1 VELPK
6 HVRAVHKKNRR
17 TYYYFEKFRRTAG
30 QWPRVRLPAT
40 PLSEEFARRIEQLPR
55 LEAVR
60 SGETWSWSF
69 LDVSGRRHT
78 LPAPADYAAFWAAVD
93 KAEKIGK
100 ALAAGERKTFSALIV
115 EFKDSA
121 AYTDNIAESTRE
133 QYDRC
138 MDAIEAAWGDDPVA
152 SLASFEIQKVLDKA
166 YRDTPAAGRVF
177 RSTLGRIISWGIARG
192 YRNDNPV
199 EHTERIDSDGTYS
212 PWPPEAFDIF
222 FEHVRVDLAPA
233 GLFRP
238 VHRPAQ
244 GRRAEDAAAAFR
256 LHPKCRLSRKRH
268 LTACPSRSIPNIAPS
283 STRRRSTRTARTSIC
298 TCAPMACRGPMKA
311 SRRRGAASST
321 SRP

>member
-1 VELPK
+1 LPK

-78 LPAPADYAAFWAAVD
+78 LPAPADYEAFWAAVD

-222 FEHVRVDLAPA
+222 FEHVRVDLHLPVYSGCSPA
-233 GLFRP
+233 S
-238 VHRPAQ
+238 A
-244 GRRAEDAAAAFR
+244 
-256 LHPKCRLSRKRH
+256 
-268 LTACPSRSIPNIAPS
+268 
-283 STRRRSTRTARTSIC
+283 RSTC
-298 TCAPMACRGPMKA
+298 
-311 SRRRGAASST
+311 
-321 SRP
+321 